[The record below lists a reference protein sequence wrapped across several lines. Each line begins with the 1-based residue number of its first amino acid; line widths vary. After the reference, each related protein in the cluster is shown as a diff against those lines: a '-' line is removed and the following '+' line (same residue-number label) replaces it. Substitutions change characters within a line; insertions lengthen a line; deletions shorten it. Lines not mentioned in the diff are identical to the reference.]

1 MTRPSPRTVKRVIVL
16 EEVTLS
22 LPSPAR
28 LGVVSD
34 THISNSRQHAKL
46 EPIIDFFRRAEVDL
60 ILHAGDVGSA
70 EVILALEE
78 VARVAAVRGN
88 ADPPALSELLPD
100 RVNLE
105 IGARRV
111 AVQHGHQGRTAVATA
126 RSIASPDIDLLIFG
140 HSHMP
145 LIERVGETI
154 LFNPGSPTER
164 NWSPHFG
171 VGLIT
176 VSAAEIVPD
185 LILFDDVQ
193 QLHKI
198 AP

>member
-1 MTRPSPRTVKRVIVL
+1 MTRPSTRRVKRVVAL
-16 EEVTLS
+16 DEVAMS

-34 THISNSRQHAKL
+34 THISNIRQQVKL
-46 EPIIDFFRRAEVDL
+46 APIVDFFHRAEVDL

-78 VARVAAVRGN
+78 VAKVAAVRGN

-100 RVNLE
+100 RVNLQ
-105 IGARRV
+105 IGARNV
-111 AVQHGHQGRTAVATA
+111 VMQHGHQGRTAITTA
-126 RSIASPDIDLLIFG
+126 RGIAAPGIDLLIFG

-145 LIERVGETI
+145 LIERLGETI

-171 VGLIT
+171 VGLIW
-176 VSAAEIVPD
+176 VSEVEIVPD

-193 QLHKI
+193 HLNNLE
-198 AP
+198 P